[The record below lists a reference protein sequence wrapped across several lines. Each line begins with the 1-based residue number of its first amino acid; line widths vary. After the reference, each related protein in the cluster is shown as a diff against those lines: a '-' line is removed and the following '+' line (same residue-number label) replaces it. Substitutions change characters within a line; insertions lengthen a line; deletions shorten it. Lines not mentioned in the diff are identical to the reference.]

1 MVDNF
6 EHISYQIEDPD
17 EIAFENNTEMDGHLK
32 ELLKE
37 FENINV
43 KSEDDVFVEIKNYDL
58 NYTLKQLL
66 FICDYYNISKGVKLN
81 KMKKQDIIEQ
91 IIIFE
96 NDISNFNIVTKRKQ
110 LWYFMDELKS
120 DKFMKKYIIW

>member
-1 MVDNF
+1 MKDN
-6 EHISYQIEDPD
+6 ISYQIDESDPTD
-17 EIAFENNTEMDGHLK
+17 FENNTEMDGHLK

-66 FICDYYNISKGVKLN
+66 FICEYYNISKGVKLN
-81 KMKKQDIIEQ
+81 KMKKQEIIEQ
-91 IIIFE
+91 IILFE
-96 NDISNFNIVTKRKQ
+96 NDISNFNVVSKRKQ

>member
-1 MVDNF
+1 MIKQKLIIL
-6 EHISYQIEDPD
+6 EHLLISLFI
-17 EIAFENNTEMDGHLK
+17 LK
-32 ELLKE
+32 EKDLLKE

-96 NDISNFNIVTKRKQ
+96 NDVSNFNLVTKRKQ

>member
-1 MVDNF
+1 MKDN
-6 EHISYQIEDPD
+6 ISYQIDDNGPID
-17 EIAFENNTEMDGHLK
+17 FENNTEMDIHLK
-32 ELLKE
+32 DLLKE

-43 KSEDDVFVEIKNYDL
+43 KNEDDVFVEIKNYDL

-66 FICDYYNISKGVKLN
+66 FICEYYNISKGIKLN

-91 IIIFE
+91 IILFE
-96 NDISNFNIVTKRKQ
+96 NDMSNFNIVTKRKQ
-110 LWYFMDELKS
+110 LWYFMNELKS

>member
-1 MVDNF
+1 MKDN
-6 EHISYQIEDPD
+6 ISYQIDD
-17 EIAFENNTEMDGHLK
+17 NDTIDFENNTEMDIHLK
-32 ELLKE
+32 DLLQE
-37 FENINV
+37 FENMNV

-66 FICDYYNISKGVKLN
+66 FICEYYNISKGVKIN

-91 IIIFE
+91 IILFE
-96 NDISNFNIVTKRKQ
+96 NDMSNFNIVTKRKQ
-110 LWYFMDELKS
+110 LWYFMNELKN

>member
-1 MVDNF
+1 MNDN
-6 EHISYQIEDPD
+6 ISYKIDESDPTD
-17 EIAFENNTEMDGHLK
+17 FENNTEMDNHLK
-32 ELLKE
+32 DLLKE

-43 KSEDDVFVEIKNYDL
+43 NIKSEDDVFVEIKNYDM

-66 FICDYYNISKGVKLN
+66 FICEYYNISKGIKLN